1 MPKIIEE
8 PIMLFDGFVETASMG
23 VGYGSNS
30 GHCQISLVYKND
42 GPMSNFD
49 HESLFPSLGTACGIK
64 IGKCSFGGVLQ
75 RLTKKRN
82 IDGYKWDIVLESPGK
97 WMEGIQ
103 IILDVFQGTRYTV
116 NGPADSFTNQTNN
129 IWNPFAV
136 RENFAF
142 GGIFG
147 GSNINSAGFPALD
160 ALKIIEEISRG
171 EHPFGGPA
179 VFGDS
184 SYEVDLSE
192 VIDITPSY
200 FRLKGPVQ
208 SLASVIQ
215 ECCDI
220 ALHDYVVSIVPK
232 NGEIDSNGVIEK
244 PVIKVRVIDKTF
256 SSDENWIKGVVKDY
270 ENRGLLVSADN
281 GKEFPDIVTQR
292 LVIGGPASR
301 IATTTIPSPPNVL
314 PIWGKKNGVLG
325 GDTYLVGNGLEMNSR
340 AHIYIKSTSSE
351 YITDVLE
358 VRCAMSGLNTWLLY
372 HLLKN
377 NTFPGFTNIGLDE
390 YQFNGLI
397 NGTLTA
403 SQILDNTVATSNLMG
418 QAYQAQ
424 NYQESIN
431 KIYEEIKEAG
441 EEFYGRKFL
450 VQLPQEPGGIANNLK
465 FVTED
470 YQFTTSWQISDSA
483 WSRVRAFQDI
493 NFYDSDGRL
502 KSYVVWA
509 INNRY
514 DYSQLDSDWGFGL
527 GGIGTHRIEVQKE
540 IVWNNS
546 IPYAVVSVPPV
557 LGYDEITT
565 PQFGLFHLCKLLK
578 GVEPHENVYT
588 SFGAENGALA
598 YEIIPRR
605 IGPKSFGI
613 AQESNRYTWG
623 PWWWVSDKRGKAEV
637 VIEES
642 FKPETFGSASA
653 LDSIAFAYANTA
665 GARIGSVE
673 SGYIELADLPQYS
686 IAEKFSDMGPYITSI
701 DINLS
706 ISGITT
712 TYKFNTWTPQF
723 GKLAKYHAERMTNI
737 NKNQIRF
744 LQERRSRWNKP
755 ALPAAS
761 SKGSGSTN
769 KFGNSISPAASMHSM
784 NVILSQLLQNQPV
797 SVVGGNITTALGSL
811 SKDKD
816 KKFAASYEQIFSPAK
831 IEKDRLGYNSSAG
844 SASRSAHILPGYN
857 ELNPYFPK
865 VQANETFGH
874 ESDKTDF
881 QISVFDAKKSFDLQ
895 RPENIEGEHKYVN
908 TSACLRGPML
918 LSGWGSTITGAAT
931 HNDYEWET
939 DEYDA
944 SKLFQFTKDTA
955 TKRELW
961 KTGPVDLLWDEER
974 KVWCGGPSFIEGTL
988 HYEDNPRGILSPGD
1002 DPRLQYYFL
1011 MRRMVK
1017 ENFGLEMLETPDDNP
1032 EKISVVNRDPSFRIS
1047 KEDME
1052 KYSGNIYIMCIRI
1065 NYEWRPI
1072 WVSCPSSMEE

>member
-1 MPKIIEE
+1 MPKIIDE
-8 PIMLFDGFVETASMG
+8 PIMLFDGFVESVSMG

-30 GHCQISLVYKND
+30 GHCQISLVYEND
-42 GPMSNFD
+42 GPKSNFD
-49 HESLFPSLGTACGIK
+49 HETLFPSLGTACGIK
-64 IGKCSFGGVLQ
+64 IGECSFGGVLQ
-75 RLTKKRN
+75 RYTKRRS
-82 IDGYKWDIVLESPGK
+82 IDGYKWDVILESPGK

-116 NGPADSFTNQTNN
+116 NGPAESFTNQTNN

-160 ALKIIEEISRG
+160 ALRIIEQISRG
-171 EHPFGGPA
+171 EHQFGGPA

-184 SYEVDLSE
+184 FYEVDLSE
-192 VIDITPSY
+192 VINITPSY

-232 NGEIDSNGVIEK
+232 NGGIEANGVIEN
-244 PVIKVRVIDKTF
+244 PVIKIKVIDKTF
-256 SSDENWIKGVVKDY
+256 SSDENWIKATVNDY
-270 ENRGLLVSADN
+270 EKRGLLVSADN

-292 LVIGGPASR
+292 LVIGGAASR
-301 IATTTIPSPPNVL
+301 IATTTVPSPPNVF

-377 NTFPGFTNIGLDE
+377 NRFPCFTNIGLDE
-390 YQFNGLI
+390 YQFQGLI
-397 NGTLTA
+397 NGTLTV
-403 SQILDNTVATSNLMG
+403 SQILDNTIATSNLMG
-418 QAYQAQ
+418 QTYEGQ
-424 NYQESIN
+424 NFQESIN

-483 WSRVRAFQDI
+483 WANVRPFQDI

-527 GGIGTHRIEVQKE
+527 GGIGTHRIEVDKE
-540 IVWNNS
+540 IVWHNS

-557 LGYDEITT
+557 LGYDDITT

-578 GVEPHENVYT
+578 GVTVHENIYS
-588 SFGAENGALA
+588 SFGSENGALA

-623 PWWWVSDKRGKAEV
+623 PWWWFSDKRGKAEV
-637 VIEES
+637 VIEDS
-642 FKPETFGSASA
+642 FRPETFGSAST
-653 LDSIAFAYANTA
+653 LDSVAFAYANTA

-673 SGYIELADLPQYS
+673 TGYIELANLPEYS

-701 DINLS
+701 DVNLS

-723 GKLAKYHAERMTNI
+723 GKLAKYHADRMSNI

-755 ALPAAS
+755 PLSSSS
-761 SKGSGSTN
+761 SKGSTS
-769 KFGNSISPAASMHSM
+769 KFGNSISPAAGINSM
-784 NVILSQLLQNQPV
+784 NVVLGQLLSNQPV
-797 SVVGGNITTALGSL
+797 NMVGGNITTALGPL
-811 SKDKD
+811 SKSKN
-816 KKFAASYEQIFSPAK
+816 KNKNFAASYEQIFSPAK
-831 IEKDRLGYNSSAG
+831 VEKDRAYWR
-844 SASRSAHILPGYN
+844 ASNDRNTFLPGYN

-865 VQANETFGH
+865 KGEESEYFNH
-874 ESDKTDF
+874 ESNKTDF
-881 QISVFDAKKSFDLQ
+881 QISVFEAKKSFDLQ
-895 RPENIEGEHKYVN
+895 RPENVEGEIKHVN
-908 TSACLRGPML
+908 TSACLRAPML
-918 LSGWGSTITGAAT
+918 LSGWGSTVNGTAT
-931 HNDYEWET
+931 HN
-939 DEYDA
+939 EYTEGSDI
-944 SKLFQFTKDTA
+944 SKSFKFTKDIA

-974 KVWCGGPSFIEGTL
+974 EVWCGGPSFVEGL
-988 HYEDNPRGILSPGD
+988 LYIEDNPEGISAPS
-1002 DPRLQYYFL
+1002 DPKSDSKSFK
-1011 MRRMVK
+1011 MRR
-1017 ENFGLEMLETPDDNP
+1017 FINP
-1032 EKISVVNRDPSFRIS
+1032 SDVSGISLSEVDHSYICINRDPSFSIS

-1052 KYSGNIYIMCIRI
+1052 KYSGKIYVMCIRI

-1072 WVSCPSSMEE
+1072 WVGCPSNIEE